1 MKKTIAAALAV
12 AVLLLTAACSKNT
25 GSVKLA
31 DEADSLAY
39 IIGMNV
45 GMNLQRMDSSIRDR
59 KSVV

>member
-31 DEADSLAY
+31 DEAD
-39 IIGMNV
+39 
-45 GMNLQRMDSSIRDR
+45 
-59 KSVV
+59 